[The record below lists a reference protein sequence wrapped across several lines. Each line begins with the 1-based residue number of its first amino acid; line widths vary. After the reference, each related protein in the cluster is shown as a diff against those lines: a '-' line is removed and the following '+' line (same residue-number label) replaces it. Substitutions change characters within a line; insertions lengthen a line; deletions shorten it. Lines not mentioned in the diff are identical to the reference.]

1 MRGLWPPFYVQA
13 LNSVRC
19 LVTGATG
26 FVGRRLCQQLTD
38 QGDSVVALSRSG
50 APLAGGTST
59 QALDLAVHDPE
70 LALFTGVEVVF
81 HLAGIAH
88 QQARESAY
96 QQLNYLATLS
106 LARRAAAA
114 GVKCFIFLSS
124 VKAMGPPGS
133 GRART
138 ESDCS
143 PPLDPYGLSKWQAE
157 CALREEFSSAAMSVV
172 ILRPA
177 LVYGANAKGNLTRLA
192 AGVRRG
198 LPRPPAQGA
207 RSMLALRDLLDL
219 LCKVAAEP
227 PAGVHT
233 WIVCDSRPYST
244 RTLYDALRLAGGKG
258 RGVAWLPRWGWRL
271 GAALLDLVSH
281 GRGESTYNKLFG
293 TELYSNAALLADMDW
308 RPEDRFEDVIRELV
322 KGGREPGS

>member
-1 MRGLWPPFYVQA
+1 M
-13 LNSVRC
+13 RC

-26 FVGRRLCQQLTD
+26 FIGRQLCQQLVD

-50 APLAGGTST
+50 APLEGGVATR
-59 QALDLAVHDPE
+59 ALDLTVHEPDAV
-70 LALFTGVEVVF
+70 LFAGVEVVF

-88 QQARESAY
+88 QQAPEQAY

-106 LARRAAAA
+106 LARQAAVA
-114 GVKCFIFLSS
+114 GVKCFVFLSS

-133 GRART
+133 ARARS
-138 ESDCS
+138 ESDCVL
-143 PPLDPYGLSKWQAE
+143 PVDHYGLSKWQAE

-192 AGVRRG
+192 RGVQRG
-198 LPRPPAQGA
+198 LPRPPEQGA
-207 RSMLALRDLLDL
+207 RSMLALRDLVDL
-219 LCKVAAEP
+219 LCQVAVNP
-227 PAGVHT
+227 PAGTHT

-244 RTLYDALRLAGGKG
+244 RILYDALRRASGKG

-271 GAALLDLVSH
+271 GAAMLDLVSQ
-281 GRGESTYNKLFG
+281 GGGEPTYNKLFG
-293 TELYSNAALLADMDW
+293 TELYSNAALMADMDW
-308 RPEDRFEDVIRELV
+308 RPTDRLEEVISDMVTVDGEA
-322 KGGREPGS
+322 GS